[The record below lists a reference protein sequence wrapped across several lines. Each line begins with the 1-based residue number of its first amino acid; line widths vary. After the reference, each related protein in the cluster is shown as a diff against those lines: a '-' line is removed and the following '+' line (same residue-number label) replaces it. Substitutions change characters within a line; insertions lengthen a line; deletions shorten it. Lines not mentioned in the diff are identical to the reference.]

1 MNNIMITGAT
11 GFIGSHLIYELINN
25 EYNVAILCRKESKL
39 DKFKNIINKIK
50 VYKVDDNINKIIMA
64 LNEFKPNCIVHL
76 AAIFKSEH
84 EKEDIDNFIDINIKY
99 PTKILEVLLGNIII
113 MKIIIQYVFMQLLK
127 NPLKR

>member
-50 VYKVDDNINKIIMA
+50 V
-64 LNEFKPNCIVHL
+64 
-76 AAIFKSEH
+76 
-84 EKEDIDNFIDINIKY
+84 
-99 PTKILEVLLGNIII
+99 
-113 MKIIIQYVFMQLLK
+113 
-127 NPLKR
+127 

>member
-50 VYKVDDNINKIIMA
+50 VYKVDDNINKII
-64 LNEFKPNCIVHL
+64 IVITRATSVIPFVFFIISIL
-76 AAIFKSEH
+76 SFVNYIF
-84 EKEDIDNFIDINIKY
+84 Y
-99 PTKILEVLLGNIII
+99 YILILL
-113 MKIIIQYVFMQLLK
+113 
-127 NPLKR
+127 

>member
-84 EKEDIDNFIDINIKY
+84 EKEDIDNFIDINMALKFINAKFV
-99 PTKILEVLLGNIII
+99 ILFS
-113 MKIIIQYVFMQLLK
+113 VF
-127 NPLKR
+127 